1 MKITHI
7 QTTFPYTPPLVFC
20 FDYFLPNR
28 PIGSIKLIMLLIYL
42 IGTLKWVEF
51 DVSINSS
58 YWWHDFKKRTK
69 CYCQM

>member
-1 MKITHI
+1 
-7 QTTFPYTPPLVFC
+7 
-20 FDYFLPNR
+20 
-28 PIGSIKLIMLLIYL
+28 MLLIYL

-69 CYCQM
+69 SYCQMQQLAKEIRIFTTLANKPNIYGRKF